1 QPMRAA
7 VARARARAGQLIDLM
22 SVAAGGDPFQP
33 VADAGRRSVK
43 QVVARYR
50 QDGRLADDDEIAWL
64 GVVLGDL
71 RVRDDAWARMDP
83 AYNDEHRRL
92 WTDLVWRLPADL
104 AAPPAALLAFTAW
117 QAGDGALA
125 SIAIER
131 ALAADPE
138 YSMALLIADALHAGL
153 PPSAA
158 RLPMTPKQ
166 VAASYSRRRQARAEQ
181 LQRTAGQKQ
190 GSREAG
196 GGEPDRRKPGV
207 AALGR
212 GGPGAKEPGRRGPGG
227 GALGSGGPGGRAL
240 RRWEPDQRRAS

>member
-1 QPMRAA
+1 MVQPMRAA
-7 VARARARAGQLIDLM
+7 VARARTLTGQLVDL
-22 SVAAGGDPFQP
+22 SAVAAGGDPFQP
-33 VADAGRRSVK
+33 VADACCWSVK

-50 QDGRLADDDEIAWL
+50 QGGRLTAADDIAWL

-83 AYNDEHRRL
+83 DYNDAHRQL
-92 WTDLVWRLPADL
+92 WTDLVRCLPGDL
-104 AAPPAALLAFTAW
+104 AAAPAALLAFTAW

-166 VAASYSRRRQARAEQ
+166 VAASYARRGRARSEQ
-181 LQRTAGQKQ
+181 LK
-190 GSREAG
+190 
-196 GGEPDRRKPGV
+196 
-207 AALGR
+207 
-212 GGPGAKEPGRRGPGG
+212 
-227 GALGSGGPGGRAL
+227 
-240 RRWEPDQRRAS
+240 RRAC